1 MTVTAE
7 EAQQTD
13 AAQNEAPEASS
24 GAELAKPRVPKP
36 TTTYITANT
45 DWDPVTDRY
54 YGQETS
60 PSQTEAR
67 HTLKYATI
75 VGRPKMILRAI
86 TTYEYVEDNLA
97 ELQGGSDDD

>member
-13 AAQNEAPEASS
+13 AAQTEAPTAGRS
-24 GAELAKPRVPKP
+24 AKPTKPRAPKP
-36 TTTYITANT
+36 TTAYITTNT

-54 YGQETS
+54 YGRETS

-67 HTLKYATI
+67 HILKYATI
-75 VGRPKMILRAI
+75 VGRPKMILRAV

-97 ELQGGSDDD
+97 ELQGGGDDD

>member
-13 AAQNEAPEASS
+13 AAQTEAPTA
-24 GAELAKPRVPKP
+24 GRGAKPTKPRAPKP
-36 TTTYITANT
+36 TTSYITANT

-75 VGRPKMILRAI
+75 VGRPKMILRVI

-97 ELQGGSDDD
+97 ELEGGSDDG